1 MLKKHLKKSASL
13 HVKGLGKSVIQG
25 HYVNIVNAI
34 YSKAVANI
42 KLNGEKLEAILLKSG
57 TRQGCLLFPY
67 LSNIVLGA

>member
-34 YSKAVANI
+34 
-42 KLNGEKLEAILLKSG
+42 
-57 TRQGCLLFPY
+57 
-67 LSNIVLGA
+67 